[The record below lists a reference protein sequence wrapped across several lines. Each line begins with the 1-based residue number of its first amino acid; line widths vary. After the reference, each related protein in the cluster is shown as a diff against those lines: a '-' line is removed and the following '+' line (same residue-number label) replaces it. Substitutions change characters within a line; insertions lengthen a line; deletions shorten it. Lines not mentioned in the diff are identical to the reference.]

1 MRNTILVL
9 NLGLND
15 KNKISFTSVLPS
27 KEEMFSILHKIIE
40 TSWKVNIDST
50 NINKW
55 LDNFT
60 GLVYDV
66 EDEQRIALWLLCNY
80 TFYPSEDVNHLCK
93 ILFNKFIH
101 DYISRNNFPTTDIDK
116 ALNRVFFSSIGSAS
130 ESGGVLLYH
139 FRQEAHLALE
149 RFFYPTEIE
158 AGEDNI
164 AVFIDDVT
172 LSGKSAERFYNKKL
186 KDKKFKHI
194 YYLTIISSKEA
205 IDKIRN
211 CGIIPI
217 YCTLVDDRHK
227 CFSNDSMVFLR
238 YPTLKDAAKLMVQKY
253 GEKLVSNSCDSLGFK
268 GGEFCFGFYYNTPNN
283 TLPIFWSNLNNWYP
297 IFPRKEKIYNG
308 KKYHFDAHKFI

>member
-93 ILFNKFIH
+93 ILFNKLL
-101 DYISRNNFPTTDIDK
+101 SRK
-116 ALNRVFFSSIGSAS
+116 
-130 ESGGVLLYH
+130 
-139 FRQEAHLALE
+139 
-149 RFFYPTEIE
+149 
-158 AGEDNI
+158 NI
-164 AVFIDDVT
+164 NTNIKMYV
-172 LSGKSAERFYNKKL
+172 S
-186 KDKKFKHI
+186 
-194 YYLTIISSKEA
+194 
-205 IDKIRN
+205 
-211 CGIIPI
+211 IPI
-217 YCTLVDDRHK
+217 K
-227 CFSNDSMVFLR
+227 
-238 YPTLKDAAKLMVQKY
+238 
-253 GEKLVSNSCDSLGFK
+253 
-268 GGEFCFGFYYNTPNN
+268 
-283 TLPIFWSNLNNWYP
+283 
-297 IFPRKEKIYNG
+297 
-308 KKYHFDAHKFI
+308 